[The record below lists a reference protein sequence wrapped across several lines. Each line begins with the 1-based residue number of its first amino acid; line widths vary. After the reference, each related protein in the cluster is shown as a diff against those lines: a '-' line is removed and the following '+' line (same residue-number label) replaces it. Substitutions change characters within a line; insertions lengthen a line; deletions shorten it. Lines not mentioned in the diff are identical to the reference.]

1 MVSDMRSEPE
11 WKETV
16 EQMVSLGADGT
27 AEQLEAVMRFLL
39 RTLTNPHVLSGGS
52 RELKVR
58 SPSSWFIKAGSLL
71 DRAAFRPATLPG
83 DLVIGIALLPAIA
96 AGLIIFKTPALEML
110 GIALAA
116 GTAGVIAARW
126 LWRDQRPHP
135 GAGPLIAALFG
146 VALVGAGAGLI
157 VSAEVA
163 VLAVVLEVL
172 RARYMPAI
180 RAQAGLLAYAAI
192 AIATR
197 GAPLTYFD
205 PNGTANPRDPID
217 TWYQLF
223 HQSAWTLD
231 PIRLYVGNVAG
242 PAFATSLVAV
252 VIGVAWLAY
261 SRRLSLV
268 VLLGFLAGSLVAIYT
283 FHWDPVFQLD
293 SGPTWFI
300 AGLVLADRRMLPE
313 SWALCQ
319 SRLPRRF
326 PRSCFHDRRRATGR
340 DGGARNRLLVGLGL
354 DGAVQAHAPA
364 PSAGG

>member
-1 MVSDMRSEPE
+1 M
-11 WKETV
+11 
-16 EQMVSLGADGT
+16 
-27 AEQLEAVMRFLL
+27 
-39 RTLTNPHVLSGGS
+39 LSGGS

-96 AGLIIFKTPALEML
+96 AGLIIFKTPALEMV

-293 SGPTWFI
+293 SGPTWFV
-300 AGLVLADRRMLPE
+300 AGLLLADRRLLPD
-313 SWALCQ
+313 SWAL
-319 SRLPRRF
+319 RPMLGFAAGLFAIGLRRNGYGIEAAF
-326 PRSCFHDRRRATGR
+326 LTVATIGADYLSHPSHFGGVLGEAIATGLTA
-340 DGGARNRLLVGLGL
+340 GALSFLVGW
-354 DGAVQAHAPA
+354 AWKTVRRSRPES
-364 PSAGG
+364 PSVA

>member
-1 MVSDMRSEPE
+1 M
-11 WKETV
+11 
-16 EQMVSLGADGT
+16 
-27 AEQLEAVMRFLL
+27 
-39 RTLTNPHVLSGGS
+39 LSGGS

-116 GTAGVIAARW
+116 GTAAVIAARW

-135 GAGPLIAALFG
+135 GASPLIAALFG

-242 PAFATSLVAV
+242 PAFASDQLARRVTAAGKSLSNPSQQC
-252 VIGVAWLAY
+252 
-261 SRRLSLV
+261 SRRNSMT
-268 VLLGFLAGSLVAIYT
+268 ASI
-283 FHWDPVFQLD
+283 
-293 SGPTWFI
+293 
-300 AGLVLADRRMLPE
+300 
-313 SWALCQ
+313 
-319 SRLPRRF
+319 
-326 PRSCFHDRRRATGR
+326 
-340 DGGARNRLLVGLGL
+340 
-354 DGAVQAHAPA
+354 
-364 PSAGG
+364 